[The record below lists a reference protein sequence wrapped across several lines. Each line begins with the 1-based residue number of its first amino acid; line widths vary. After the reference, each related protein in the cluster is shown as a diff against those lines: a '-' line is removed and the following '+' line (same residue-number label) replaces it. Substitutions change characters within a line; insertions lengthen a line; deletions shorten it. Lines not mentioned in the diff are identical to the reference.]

1 VSLSALDLG
10 AKLTQTGD
18 LLTSLCPSPSKRV
31 FNACEFAPKSTLLD
45 APSLDHPNLAA
56 VRIHRGLP
64 HFPPGQ
70 RRIVTT
76 GTFDGVHLGH
86 RALLDW
92 MVQKAREEESETVV
106 LTFDPHPRQVLF
118 GDASGLELIQSMG
131 QRAACL
137 AQTGLDH
144 LVIQPF
150 DRAFSRLKPEEFVR
164 DVLVEGLGTTTIV
177 VGHDHRFG
185 AGREGDVELL
195 RACGETFGFNVQH
208 IPAHIEGE
216 LTVSSTKV
224 RQRLRD
230 GDLTAAHALLG
241 RRHAW
246 RGEVV
251 AGDGRG
257 RTLGFRT
264 ANLAATEPHQLLP
277 AEGVY
282 AAKVVL
288 VSDEERSENN
298 APAPQTWG
306 GMVNIG
312 PRPTFDSPTGKPTVE
327 VHLFTAESPNLYGTE
342 LEVVFVERMRDIQKF
357 DGPQA
362 LIGQLKS
369 DAENAQRILGQE
381 GSHGLR

>member
-1 VSLSALDLG
+1 M
-10 AKLTQTGD
+10 
-18 LLTSLCPSPSKRV
+18 
-31 FNACEFAPKSTLLD
+31 
-45 APSLDHPNLAA
+45 
-56 VRIHRGLP
+56 RIHRGLP

-92 MVQKAREEESETVV
+92 MVEKAREEQSETVV

-118 GDASGLELIQSMG
+118 GDASGLELIQSMD

-137 AQTGLDH
+137 AETGLDH

-150 DRAFSRLKPEEFVR
+150 SRAFSRLKPEEFVR

-230 GDLTAAHALLG
+230 GDLTAAQALLG

-264 ANLAATEPHQLLP
+264 ANLEAIEPHQLLP

-282 AAKVVL
+282 AAQVAL
-288 VSDEERSENN
+288 VTDPHSPHASSFG
-298 APAPQTWG
+298 PQTWG

-312 PRPTFDSPTGKPTVE
+312 PRPTFDSPSSRPTVE
-327 VHLFTAESPNLYGTE
+327 VHLFTAETPDLYGAQ
-342 LEVVFVERMRDIQKF
+342 LEVTFVERMRDIQKF
-357 DGPQA
+357 DGSQA
-362 LIGQLKS
+362 LIDQLTL
-369 DAENAQRILGQE
+369 DAAQAHRILGQE
-381 GSHGLR
+381 GNHGAR

>member
-1 VSLSALDLG
+1 M
-10 AKLTQTGD
+10 
-18 LLTSLCPSPSKRV
+18 
-31 FNACEFAPKSTLLD
+31 
-45 APSLDHPNLAA
+45 H
-56 VRIHRGLP
+56 IHRGLP

-92 MVQKAREEESETVV
+92 MILKGKEEQAETTV

-118 GDASGLELIQSMG
+118 GDASGLELIQSMD

-137 AQTGLDH
+137 AETGLDH

-150 DRAFSRLKPEEFVR
+150 NRAFSRLKPEEFVR
-164 DVLVEGLGTTTIV
+164 DVLVQGLGTTTIV

-208 IPAHIEGE
+208 IPPHIEGE

-230 GDLTAAHALLG
+230 GDLSAARALLG

-251 AGDGRG
+251 TGAGRG

-264 ANLAATEPHQLLP
+264 ANLEATEPHQILP

-282 AAKVVL
+282 AAQVTL
-288 VSDEERSENN
+288 VTDGASSHQGS
-298 APAPQTWG
+298 ASQQTWG
-306 GMVNIG
+306 AMVNIG
-312 PRPTFDSPTGKPTVE
+312 PRPTFDGTGAKPTVE
-327 VHLFTAESPNLYGTE
+327 AHLFTAETPDLYGAE
-342 LEVVFVERMRDIQKF
+342 LEIAFAERMRDIQKF
-357 DGPQA
+357 EDPQA
-362 LIGQLKS
+362 LINQLSS
-369 DAENAQRILGQE
+369 DADQARRILRYDN
-381 GSHGLR
+381 SHDAR

>member
-1 VSLSALDLG
+1 M
-10 AKLTQTGD
+10 
-18 LLTSLCPSPSKRV
+18 
-31 FNACEFAPKSTLLD
+31 
-45 APSLDHPNLAA
+45 
-56 VRIHRGLP
+56 RIHRGLP

-86 RALLDW
+86 KALLEW
-92 MVQKAREEESETVV
+92 MVHKAKEEQSETTV

-118 GDASGLELIQSMG
+118 GDASGLELIQSMD

-137 AQTGLDH
+137 AETGLDH

-150 DRAFSRLKPEEFVR
+150 SRAFSRLKPEDFVR

-195 RACGETFGFNVQH
+195 RACGETFGFSVQH
-208 IPAHIEGE
+208 IPPHIEGE

-230 GDLTAAHALLG
+230 GDLSAAHALLG
-241 RRHAW
+241 RNHAW

-264 ANLAATEPHQLLP
+264 ANLEATETHQILP
-277 AEGVY
+277 AQGVY
-282 AAKVVL
+282 AAQVRL
-288 VSDEERSENN
+288 VAERTL
-298 APAPQTWG
+298 PDGGTGGPQTWG
-306 GMVNIG
+306 AMVNIG
-312 PRPTFDSPTGKPTVE
+312 PRPTFDHSGARPTVE
-327 VHLFTAESPNLYGTE
+327 AHLFTTETPDLYGTE
-342 LEVVFVERMRDIQKF
+342 LEVVFSERMRDIQKF
-357 DGPQA
+357 EDSDA
-362 LIGQLKS
+362 LILQLKA
-369 DAENAQRILGQE
+369 DAAQAQRILGYDSHH
-381 GSHGLR
+381 GSR